1 MTVAMT
7 GFAGP
12 LVAALL
18 GTCFAQHNVRCAMLL
33 IDRACRAE

>member
-7 GFAGP
+7 GFSGP

-18 GTCFAQHNVRCAMLL
+18 GTRFVQHNVRRAMLL
-33 IDRACRAE
+33 IDRAFRAE